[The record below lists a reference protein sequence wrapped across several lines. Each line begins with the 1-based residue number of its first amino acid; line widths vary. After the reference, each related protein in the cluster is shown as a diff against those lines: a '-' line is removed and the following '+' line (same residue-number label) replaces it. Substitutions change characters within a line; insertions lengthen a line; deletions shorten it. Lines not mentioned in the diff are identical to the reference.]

1 MEKNLIY
8 QAVDAKSALLTELS
22 DEIWGYAELSM
33 EEFQS
38 AAAYVRILRAEGF
51 EVEENLCGI
60 PTAFLGRYGSGK
72 PVIGILGEYDALSG
86 LSQEAWATE
95 KKPLAEGG
103 CGQGCG
109 HNLLGAGALGAA
121 IAIKEAIKAGQLSG
135 TVIFYGCPGEEGCA
149 GKTFMA

>member
-38 AAAYVRILRAEGF
+38 AAAYIRILRAEGF

-60 PTAFLGRYGSGK
+60 PTAFLGR
-72 PVIGILGEYDALSG
+72 
-86 LSQEAWATE
+86 
-95 KKPLAEGG
+95 
-103 CGQGCG
+103 
-109 HNLLGAGALGAA
+109 
-121 IAIKEAIKAGQLSG
+121 
-135 TVIFYGCPGEEGCA
+135 
-149 GKTFMA
+149 